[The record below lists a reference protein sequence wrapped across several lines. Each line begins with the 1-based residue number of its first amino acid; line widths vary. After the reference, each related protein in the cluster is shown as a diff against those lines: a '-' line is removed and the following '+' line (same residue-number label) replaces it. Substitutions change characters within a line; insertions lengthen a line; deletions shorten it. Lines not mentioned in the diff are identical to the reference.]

1 MSPISHDSSRT
12 ARRSA
17 RVAPQTPGDGWITP
31 KHGKG
36 LLRPWR
42 KGETGR
48 VSTVASRYTETQQYA
63 RQHSLEAM
71 RTLVERLRDPDGRI
85 AVVAA
90 NSLLERA
97 WGKVREQKPEEQQQ
111 MQLDLSSLDAAELAL
126 LVRLV
131 NSDRFKA
138 IPTDVPAV
146 EVPVIEAKTD

>member
-1 MSPISHDSSRT
+1 MSSSSHDPTST
-12 ARRSA
+12 VKGSA
-17 RVAPQTPGDGWITP
+17 RVPEGFRRPS
-31 KHGKG
+31 HGRG
-36 LLRPWR
+36 LLKQPWA
-42 KGETGR
+42 KGQSGFQDGK
-48 VSTVASRYTETQQYA
+48 SSRYVETQQYA

-97 WGKVREQKPEEQQQ
+97 WGKVREAKPEEQQQ

-138 IPTDVPAV
+138 IPADVPAAD
-146 EVPVIEAKTD
+146 VPVIEAKAE